1 MRACIARDLPD
12 GRLAWHTVAAAG
24 PPTSYWLL
32 CRGGSISFS
41 GTCGSGSVEFS
52 WWRCSC
58 SRAKRKKPGMRSW
71 SSITTGRRWRL
82 SLDAAT
88 PVNGARQAADFR
100 RVLAVVRHPVGGI
113 RTHLL
118 YTYPHLAER
127 GYSFTFVLPAIDDT
141 RSFRRE
147 VEALPNAEVVECA
160 DGRPADSA
168 VRVRS
173 HHSQVVA
180 GKAISAHPFPG
191 NSGGNAS
198 RLGQHRH
205 RRAARRNVPGHGS
218 PRGVPGAFRP
228 FEAAALGTLLS
239 RVDVLVTVTSD
250 ARQNHLDLFPPLR
263 MVKRKVLS
271 IVNGI
276 NTDLFR
282 SDQPA
287 ADQPLRR
294 TLGLDC
300 NVFLAGFLGR
310 FMEQKGFLVLVDAIE
325 HLLKN
330 DLPRPFHLVAVESGD
345 FIREYQ
351 AILRTRPH
359 VENCITFMPR
369 QPNVADVLRQL
380 DALVMPSLWEACGI
394 LAMEAMAV
402 GVPVVGSNCPGLRE
416 VLEDT
421 PSRTVPPNDPAAL
434 AQSLR
439 QAMTAPRKQEAIA
452 YAAEARERFD
462 VAPYGGRPL
471 QAFRKT
477 GRCGEK
483 SALDFKRRRTHS
495 RHSAGRSREHCGCIK
510 SV

>member
-1 MRACIARDLPD
+1 M
-12 GRLAWHTVAAAG
+12 
-24 PPTSYWLL
+24 
-32 CRGGSISFS
+32 
-41 GTCGSGSVEFS
+41 
-52 WWRCSC
+52 
-58 SRAKRKKPGMRSW
+58 
-71 SSITTGRRWRL
+71 
-82 SLDAAT
+82 
-88 PVNGARQAADFR
+88 
-100 RVLAVVRHPVGGI
+100 
-113 RTHLL
+113 
-118 YTYPHLAER
+118 
-127 GYSFTFVLPAIDDT
+127 
-141 RSFRRE
+141 
-147 VEALPNAEVVECA
+147 
-160 DGRPADSA
+160 
-168 VRVRS
+168 
-173 HHSQVVA
+173 
-180 GKAISAHPFPG
+180 
-191 NSGGNAS
+191 
-198 RLGQHRH
+198 
-205 RRAARRNVPGHGS
+205 
-218 PRGVPGAFRP
+218 
-228 FEAAALGTLLS
+228 
-239 RVDVLVTVTSD
+239 LVTVTSD

-287 ADQPLRR
+287 ADDPLRR

-300 NVFLAGFLGR
+300 NVFLGGFLGR

-402 GVPVVGSNCPGLRE
+402 GVPVIGSNCPGLRE

-434 AQSLR
+434 AHSLR

-462 VAPYGGRPL
+462 ARHTADGLHKLFEKLGG
-471 QAFRKT
+471 
-477 GRCGEK
+477 
-483 SALDFKRRRTHS
+483 
-495 RHSAGRSREHCGCIK
+495 AGRNLLSTSNAAAPTADIPQVDRARIAVASRPFEK
-510 SV
+510 NN